1 MRMIQI
7 MIPIA
12 KLNKALKAKRKLL
25 FEGIQS
31 IGQSV
36 KKSYLKLRKLNKKS
50 LKLNKISQT

>member
-12 KLNKALKAKRKLL
+12 KSNKALKAKRKLL

-36 KKSYLKLRKLNKKS
+36 KKSYLKLRRLNKKS

>member
-1 MRMIQI
+1 MIQI
-7 MIPIA
+7 MILIA
-12 KLNKALKAKRKLL
+12 RLNKALKAKRKLL
-25 FEGIQS
+25 LEGIQS

>member
-1 MRMIQI
+1 MIQI

-12 KLNKALKAKRKLL
+12 KSNKALKAKRKLL

-36 KKSYLKLRKLNKKS
+36 KKSYLKLRRLNKKS